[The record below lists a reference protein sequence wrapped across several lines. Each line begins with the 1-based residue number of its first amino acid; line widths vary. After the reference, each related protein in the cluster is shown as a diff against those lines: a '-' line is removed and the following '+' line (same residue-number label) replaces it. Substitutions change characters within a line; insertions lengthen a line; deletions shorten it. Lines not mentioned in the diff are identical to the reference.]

1 MLSLWAK
8 KGSDKIDIKY
18 YEDETG
24 RQPFA
29 KFFKSIDGKAA
40 AKVAGAITRLRA
52 GNPADSKSV
61 GKGVSELRINWG
73 PGYRLYYGWDG
84 DKLVILLSGG
94 AKKSKK
100 QQSQDIEKAQEYWAD
115 YKRRK
120 RKGES

>member
-1 MLSLWAK
+1 MRTRLG
-8 KGSDKIDIKY
+8 GSHLP
-18 YEDETG
+18 
-24 RQPFA
+24 Q
-29 KFFKSIDGKAA
+29 FFRSINGKAA

-52 GNPADSKSV
+52 GNTADSKSV

-84 DKLVILLSGG
+84 DKLIILLSGG

-100 QQSQDIEKAQEYWAD
+100 HQSEDIERAQGFWAD
-115 YKRRK
+115 YKKRK

>member
-1 MLSLWAK
+1 MSK
-8 KGSDKIDIKY
+8 KDPDKIVIKY

-29 KFFKSIDGKAA
+29 KFFRSINGKAA

-52 GNPADSKSV
+52 RNTADSKSV
-61 GKGVSELRINWG
+61 RKGVSELRINWG

-84 DKLVILLSGG
+84 DKLVILLSGS

-100 QQSQDIEKAQEYWAD
+100 HQSEDIEKAQVYWAD
-115 YKRRK
+115 YKKRK